1 MTPEERAKQEA
12 WLLKHL
18 SDDEPSGVMAFG
30 PLMLTGLFPVP
41 DVTDMT
47 LEQATAVL
55 AEHEAR
61 VRHFLATVG
70 KQPAATPRAPVQ
82 PVPVGHNPVPA
93 S

>member
-1 MTPEERAKQEA
+1 VTPEERAKQEA
-12 WLLKHL
+12 WLRKHCTE
-18 SDDEPSGVMAFG
+18 DGPEGVLAFG
-30 PLMLTGLFPVP
+30 PGMLAGQFPTP

-47 LEQATAVL
+47 PAQAAAVL

-70 KQPAATPRAPVQ
+70 EQPAAAPRTPVQ
-82 PVPVGHNPVPA
+82 PTTIGHNQVPA